1 MTIMINIWEF
11 EYCGKVK
18 IIDKDGNEFIG
29 EAQEITDESERS
41 EDEKAE
47 DGITILSEGR
57 LIEFYQSDIQ
67 SIEKVR

>member
-1 MTIMINIWEF
+1 MINIWNF

-18 IIDKDGNEFIG
+18 IVDIEGNEFTG

-41 EDEKAE
+41 DDEKAE
-47 DGITILSEGR
+47 DGITILSDGK

-67 SIEKVR
+67 SIEKVN

>member
-1 MTIMINIWEF
+1 MINIWNF

-18 IIDKDGNEFIG
+18 FVDIDGNEFTG

-41 EDEKAE
+41 DDEKAE
-47 DGITILSEGR
+47 DGITILSDGK

-67 SIEKVR
+67 SIEKVN

>member
-1 MTIMINIWEF
+1 MINIWNF

-18 IIDKDGNEFIG
+18 IVDIDGNEFTG

-41 EDEKAE
+41 DDEKAE
-47 DGITILSEGR
+47 DGITILSDGK

-67 SIEKVR
+67 SIEKVN